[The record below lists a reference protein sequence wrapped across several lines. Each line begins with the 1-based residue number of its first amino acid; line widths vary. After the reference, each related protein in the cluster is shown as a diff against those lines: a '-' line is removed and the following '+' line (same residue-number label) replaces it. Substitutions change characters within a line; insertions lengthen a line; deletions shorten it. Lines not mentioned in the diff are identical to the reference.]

1 MEKNDLLPAALLNK
15 LQAYCA
21 RGEHCPS
28 QIKRKIILEGGNEE
42 IATQIINQ
50 LEKDNFIN
58 TARFCRAFV
67 HDKVLYQS
75 WGRFKIRMMLQ
86 ALELPENDITAALQT
101 IDLKQYNKNLTKLA
115 ETQRT
120 KTQEQ
125 KIRFLLQRGFT
136 YDEIN
141 AIQL

>member
-1 MEKNDLLPAALLNK
+1 MEKIDLLPAALLNK